1 MPSLV
6 RKYTHTTQQ
15 RTQHTDMSEPMGF
28 GEKMKLARAKAKADR
43 EAGLR
48 AEIVK
53 NKHTKRRSKKREPP
67 EPPKFGDL
75 DSDLWD
81 RTRDADFE
89 RAAKQRD
96 ARIKVKKAAS

>member
-1 MPSLV
+1 MMPPLV
-6 RKYTHTTQQ
+6 SKYTHTTQHT
-15 RTQHTDMSEPMGF
+15 TQHKNMSEPMGF
-28 GEKMKLARAKAKADR
+28 GEKMRLARAKAKADR

-48 AEIVK
+48 PEIVK
-53 NKHTKRRSKKREPP
+53 KKHTKRRSKKREPP

-96 ARIKVKKAAS
+96 ARIKVKKAA